1 MIGKVLLKIILVV
14 LGIAVVLYGMA
25 NPLANVKMPN
35 MPNIQMPQ
43 VPAQLKKGMSSYK
56 ALIVYGIVAFFT
68 IMFTEY
74 LIAKFSPY
82 VETDKTKQPATPATV
97 DFNLKAPMGTFGLEL
112 LAGPPTDGFCRS
124 KNPSTITVKSVKTKC
139 VAGGCNTAL
148 GSPGWIDLCNAG
160 NADYTCCGK

>member
-74 LIAKFSPY
+74 LIAKLSPY
-82 VETDKTKQPATPATV
+82 VETGNTPQPA
-97 DFNLKAPMGTFGLEL
+97 APVNIDLPQAAMGTFGLEL

-124 KNPSTITVKSVKTKC
+124 KNPGTATVKSVKTKC

-148 GSPGWIDLCNAG
+148 GSPGWVDLCNAG